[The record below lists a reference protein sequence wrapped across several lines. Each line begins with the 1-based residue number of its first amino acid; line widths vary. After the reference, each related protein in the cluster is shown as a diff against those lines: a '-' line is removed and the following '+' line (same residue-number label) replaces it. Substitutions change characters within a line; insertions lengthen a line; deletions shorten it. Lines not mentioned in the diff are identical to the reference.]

1 MPGSERAHR
10 GFTLIE
16 LLVTVSIVALLATL
30 ATASYRQY
38 LRRANRVD
46 ATATLLRI
54 ASAQEKFYLQNGEYA
69 DAGVLADAPP
79 AGLGIAGTE
88 HGHYLL
94 DITLPAGGAVVGYAA
109 TALVDENGAQ
119 SDDTECWAFAIDER
133 GVRTAWTREGDT
145 SETVTA
151 SCWR

>member
-1 MPGSERAHR
+1 MPGPKSAHT

-16 LLVTVSIVALLATL
+16 LMVTMAIVALLATL

-46 ATATLLRI
+46 ATAALLRI

-88 HGHYLL
+88 HGYYLL
-94 DITLPAGGAVVGYAA
+94 DITLPAGGAVVGFAA
-109 TALVDENGAQ
+109 TALADENGAQ
-119 SDDTECWAFAIDER
+119 SDDTECWAYAIDER

-145 SETVTA
+145 SAAITTA
-151 SCWR
+151 CWR